1 LRLVIATQVA
11 VIPSRTQTTR
21 LAWLDALRGIGAMAV
36 VAEHMLPW
44 LMPALRPY
52 WFNLGMYGV
61 LVFFLVSGY
70 IIPAS
75 LEHRGDVRSFWISRI
90 FRLYPLY
97 LLVIGLV
104 LVMAIWV
111 PVRMEVP
118 RHASSVAAHLSM
130 LLDVVHTG
138 GVADPMWTLSYEMVF
153 YLIVTALF
161 VSGVH
166 RRSGL
171 LAIAFGGAAIA
182 AGLVLSAPLLP
193 GEWPAIVT
201 CVVFVAGLVCLIS
214 GRFRT
219 AAAYSL
225 GLMALV
231 LLMFGSFVPWFG
243 AAILAVMFTGTAIQ
257 RWEAG
262 TGGLTPVVASAAL
275 VAASPVWSIQA
286 GWWWVQPDVWI
297 TTMALAGGTFAL
309 GMALRG
315 RPIPGVLTWIGLIS
329 YSIYLLHHPL
339 LRGLNSM
346 VGDLRGLPAALQSA
360 VSLGYVAV
368 LLTLSW
374 LTYRFVEAPAQRL
387 GKRISRSLRSPEGA
401 SPQG

>member
-1 LRLVIATQVA
+1 MIATQVA
-11 VIPSRTQTTR
+11 IAPARTQAAR

-130 LLDVVHTG
+130 LLDVVHMG
-138 GVADPMWTLSYEMVF
+138 GLADPMWTLSYEMVF

-161 VSGVH
+161 VGGVH

-171 LAIAFGGAAIA
+171 LAIAFGGAAVA

-201 CVVFVAGLVCLIS
+201 CVIFLAGLVCLIS

-219 AAAYSL
+219 TAAYSL

-231 LLMFGSFVPWFG
+231 LLMFGSYVPWFG

-262 TGGLTPVVASAAL
+262 TGGLTPVVVSAAL

-297 TTMALAGGTFAL
+297 TTMVLAGGTFAL
-309 GMALRG
+309 GMALRS

-346 VGDLRGLPAALQSA
+346 MGDLRGLPAALSSA
-360 VSLGYVAV
+360 ISLGYLIV

-387 GKRISRSLRSPEGA
+387 GKRISRSLRSPQEA
-401 SPQG
+401 SSQG

>member
-1 LRLVIATQVA
+1 MIATQVA
-11 VIPSRTQTTR
+11 VAPSRTQVTR

-75 LEHRGDVRSFWISRI
+75 LEHRGDVRAFWISRI

-118 RHASSVAAHLSM
+118 RHPSSVAAHLSM
-130 LLDVVHTG
+130 LLDVVHMG

-161 VSGVH
+161 VGGAH

-171 LAIAFGGAAIA
+171 LAIAFGVVAVAS
-182 AGLVLSAPLLP
+182 GLVLSAPLLP

-201 CVVFVAGLVCLIS
+201 CVIFVAGLACLIS
-214 GRFRT
+214 GRFRMV
-219 AAAYSL
+219 AAYSL

-231 LLMFGSFVPWFG
+231 LLVFASFVPWFG

-262 TGGLTPVVASAAL
+262 TGGLTPVVVSAAL
-275 VAASPVWSIQA
+275 VAVSPVWSIQA

-309 GMALRG
+309 AMALRG

-339 LRGLNSM
+339 LRGLNSLL
-346 VGDLRGLPAALQSA
+346 GDLRGLPAALQSA
-360 VSLGYVAV
+360 VSLGYLVV

-387 GKRISRSLRSPEGA
+387 GKRISRSLRSPQTGSSEG
-401 SPQG
+401 

>member
-1 LRLVIATQVA
+1 
-11 VIPSRTQTTR
+11 
-21 LAWLDALRGIGAMAV
+21 MAV

-75 LEHRGDVRSFWISRI
+75 LEHRGDVRSFWISRL

-118 RHASSVAAHLSM
+118 RRPSSVAAHLSM
-130 LLDVVHTG
+130 LLDVVHMG

-161 VSGVH
+161 VGGVH
-166 RRSGL
+166 RRSGM
-171 LAIAFGGAAIA
+171 LAIAFGGAAVA

-193 GEWPAIVT
+193 GEWPAVVT
-201 CVVFVAGLVCLIS
+201 CVIFLAGLVCLIS

-219 AAAYSL
+219 TAAYSL

-231 LLMFGSFVPWFG
+231 LLMFGSYVPWFG

-262 TGGLTPVVASAAL
+262 TGGLTPVVVSAAL

-309 GMALRG
+309 GMAWRG

-346 VGDLRGLPAALQSA
+346 MGDLRGLPSALSSA
-360 VSLGYVAV
+360 ISLGYLIV

-387 GKRISRSLRSPEGA
+387 GKRISRSLRSPQEA
-401 SPQG
+401 SSQG

>member
-1 LRLVIATQVA
+1 MIATQVA
-11 VIPSRTQTTR
+11 IAPARTHATR

-36 VAEHMLPW
+36 VCEHMLPW

-97 LLVIGLV
+97 LLVIVVVLV
-104 LVMAIWV
+104 LAIWF
-111 PVRMEVP
+111 PVREQVP
-118 RHASSVAAHLSM
+118 RDPSAVAAHLTM
-130 LLDVVHTG
+130 LLDVVHIG

-161 VSGVH
+161 VGGVH
-166 RRSGL
+166 TRSGT
-171 LAIAFGGAAIA
+171 LAIVFGAVAIA

-193 GEWPAIVT
+193 GPWPAIVT
-201 CVVFVAGLVCLIS
+201 CVIFVAGLACLIS

-219 AAAYSL
+219 AAAYAL
-225 GLMALV
+225 GAMALV

-262 TGGLTPVVASAAL
+262 TGGLAPVVVSAVL
-275 VAASPVWSIQA
+275 VALSPVWSIQA

-297 TTMALAGGTFAL
+297 TTVALAGITFGL

-315 RPIPGVLTWIGLIS
+315 RRVPGVLTWLGLIS
-329 YSIYLLHHPL
+329 YSIYLLHHPM
-339 LRGLNSM
+339 LRVLNTAL
-346 VGDLRGLPAALQSA
+346 GDLRHLSPVTRTALMC
-360 VSLGYVAV
+360 GYVAA
-368 LLTLSW
+368 LLALSW
-374 LTYRFVEAPAQRL
+374 VTYRFVEFPAQRL
-387 GKRISRSLRSPEGA
+387 GKRIGRRAAQEA
-401 SPQG
+401 QG